1 MYSHKSIII
10 LIIALILISIFF
22 FSVIYLINEHADETY
37 QDAFYTSIQIQTSI
51 GMSNASDR
59 RPIRNWITAQSIIA
73 YMLNIILVIY
83 LSVALIKV

>member
-1 MYSHKSIII
+1 MYSHKSIIFLI
-10 LIIALILISIFF
+10 VALIIISVFF
-22 FSVIYLINEHADETY
+22 FSVIYLINEHADENY

-83 LSVALIKV
+83 LSVALIRV